1 MERRARKAEHGLK
14 AKVPIDREPC
24 RFQRIGQG
32 RRGHASCKQITG
44 RGVRSRAT
52 LLVPVLCCAMIG
64 CADKRE
70 QPRELTGADAANGL
84 AVIERVGCAACHRIP
99 GVAWPTGTVG
109 GSLDGFG
116 NQSMI
121 AGRFPNQPQT
131 LAVWV
136 RDAPSMA
143 PATGMPAMPITPAEA
158 RDVAAY
164 LYTLDDD

>member
-1 MERRARKAEHGLK
+1 ML
-14 AKVPIDREPC
+14 
-24 RFQRIGQG
+24 
-32 RRGHASCKQITG
+32 ASL
-44 RGVRSRAT
+44 SA
-52 LLVPVLCCAMIG
+52 

-70 QPRELTGADAANGL
+70 QPRDLTGTDAAAGL

-99 GVAWPTGTVG
+99 GVAWPNGTVG

-116 NQSMI
+116 DQSMI

-136 RDAPSMA
+136 RDAPTLS
-143 PATGMPAMPITPAEA
+143 PSTGMPAMPITPAEA

-164 LYTLDDD
+164 LYTLEDD